1 MKLKMKLRRVITNLK
16 INKLKN
22 FKNKREVIN

>member
-16 INKLKN
+16 INELKN

>member
-16 INKLKN
+16 INKLKK